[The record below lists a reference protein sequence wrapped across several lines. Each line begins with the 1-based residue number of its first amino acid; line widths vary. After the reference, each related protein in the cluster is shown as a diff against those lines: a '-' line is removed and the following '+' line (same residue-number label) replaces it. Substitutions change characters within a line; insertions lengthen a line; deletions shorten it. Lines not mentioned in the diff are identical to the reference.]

1 MVRRFV
7 NQAPM
12 SCINCTRKLMPSL
25 ANALLMRTLV
35 GNAVWIRPA
44 PGMTHVSYG
53 IAVVEMSHRGCCD
66 YPRAE

>member
-12 SCINCTRKLMPSL
+12 SCINWTRKLMPSL

-35 GNAVWIRPA
+35 GNAVWISPA
-44 PGMTHVSYG
+44 QGMTHVPYA
-53 IAVVEMSHRGCCD
+53 IAVVEMCYEGMLRL
-66 YPRAE
+66 PRTG